1 MDRKIKKPL
10 TPRDHKKRWRM
21 LRAKEVV
28 DAVNGDYPIAGA
40 RSREERVPSLP
51 SASKVTGLV
60 LLIMT
65 HGNYILRDGDETVW
79 VVQGGKVAL
88 IDQQAHLLPKQGL

>member
-10 TPRDHKKRWRM
+10 TTRAQKKRWRM

-28 DAVNGDYPIAGA
+28 IAVNGNYPIAGA
-40 RSREERVPSLP
+40 RSREERAPSQ
-51 SASKVTGLV
+51 SGASKVTGLV

-65 HGNYILRDGDETVW
+65 YGNYILRDGDETVW

-88 IDQQAHLLPKQGL
+88 IG